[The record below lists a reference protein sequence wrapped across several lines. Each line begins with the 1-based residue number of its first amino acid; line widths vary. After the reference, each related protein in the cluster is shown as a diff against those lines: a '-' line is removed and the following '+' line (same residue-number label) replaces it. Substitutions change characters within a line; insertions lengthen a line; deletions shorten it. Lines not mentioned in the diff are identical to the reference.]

1 MTTVDTLP
9 HQPNV
14 QTVQLGS
21 ITWLDIQRPG
31 VAEMQYLKE
40 RYPFHQLSLD
50 DCLSV
55 IQIPKLDEFEDH
67 LFLVLHFPRFDK
79 QRRLTIPSEVDV
91 FVGANYVVTVHAG
104 DLRPLVKLFHDCQA
118 SDAIRQE
125 VMSRGSGYLLYR
137 ILDNL
142 VDNSFPILSKIV
154 ENVNFVEQQVFE
166 TRGQKLI
173 REMAMLRR
181 DILSYL
187 RLVRPQIDVM
197 EEMEE
202 KDFSFL
208 KVQENIYYGDLA
220 DHMRRIR
227 NELETLR
234 EVVDGLY
241 DTYGS
246 LAVHRTNDIIRVLTV
261 AATVLL
267 PFLLITSLYGMNV
280 ALPWGD
286 KSWAF
291 SLLILVNVVIG
302 AGLLA
307 FFTIRRWL

>member
-1 MTTVDTLP
+1 MTTVDTSEKQL
-9 HQPNV
+9 NV
-14 QTVQLGS
+14 QAVQLGS
-21 ITWLDIQRPG
+21 ITWLDVQRPG

-79 QRRLTIPSEVDV
+79 GRRLTVPSEVDV

-104 DLRPLVKLFHDCQA
+104 DLRPLLKLFHDCQA
-118 SDAIRQE
+118 SDGIRQD

-137 ILDNL
+137 ILDAL

-173 REMAMLRR
+173 REMAVLRR
-181 DILSYL
+181 DILSYV
-187 RLVRPQIDVM
+187 RLVRPQIEVL

-208 KVQENIYYGDLA
+208 KVQEDIYYGDLA

-227 NELETLR
+227 SELETLR

-241 DTYGS
+241 DTYGT
-246 LAVHRTNDIIRVLTV
+246 LGMHRTNDIIRVLTV

-280 ALPWGD
+280 SLPLD
-286 KSWAF
+286 NKAWAF
-291 SLLILVNVVIG
+291 AMIVVANAIIAG
-302 AGLLA
+302 GLLV
-307 FFTIRRWL
+307 FFTLRRWF

>member
-1 MTTVDTLP
+1 MTTVDTSLK
-9 HQPNV
+9 HINV
-14 QTVQLGS
+14 QTVQHGS

-79 QRRLTIPSEVDV
+79 ERRLTIPSEVDV
-91 FVGANYVVTVHAG
+91 FVGATYVVTIHAG

-118 SDAIRQE
+118 SDAVRQE
-125 VMSRGSGYLLYR
+125 VMNRGSGYLLYH

-173 REMAMLRR
+173 REMAVLRR

-187 RLVRPQIDVM
+187 RLVRPQIEVM

-208 KVQENIYYGDLA
+208 KVQEDIYFGDLA

-227 NELETLR
+227 SELETLR

-241 DTYGS
+241 DTYGT
-246 LAVHRTNDIIRVLTV
+246 LGMHRTNDIIRVLTV
-261 AATVLL
+261 AATVML

-280 ALPWGD
+280 ALPWE
-286 KSWAF
+286 KSPGAF
-291 SLLILVNVVIG
+291 AMIFLVNVIIG

-307 FFTIRRWL
+307 FFTLRRWF